1 MKDPSQRPVGAKGLR
16 DLEGPHRPTPEVR
29 LKLLSRSL
37 RRETSWS
44 CWDMDGAE
52 ILCGPTGAQKLHLS
66 VKSL

>member
-1 MKDPSQRPVGAKGLR
+1 MDRRLERPH
-16 DLEGPHRPTPEVR
+16 GPTHRVR

-37 RRETSWS
+37 GRETSWS